1 METETTT
8 TNDRQ
13 QQIHRRVQKR
23 IAGKYLDQIDPDG
36 ILKNEYDGDRL
47 TEFRQLDSDTKKK
60 FDAQN
65 NRFRK
70 IESAYSIQNICWLI
84 ASIGVFYY
92 TDFYRAVLYDHRI
105 NRLWFNI
112 GALSVAVNVCI
123 AIFLIVY
130 LSYIKKVSSDDWERK
145 YPSLIPIATAA
156 FVFGGIFLTVGL
168 WPLWGPFTPFILFVL
183 FMGFVVMVAML
194 PNF

>member
-1 METETTT
+1 METQTT
-8 TNDRQ
+8 TNERQ

-23 IAGKYLDQIDPDG
+23 IAGKYLDQLDPDG
-36 ILKNEYDGDRL
+36 ILKNEYDGDKL

-65 NRFRK
+65 SRFRK

-84 ASIGVFYY
+84 ASLGVFYY
-92 TDFYRAVLYDHRI
+92 TDFYRAILYDQRI

-112 GALSVAVNVCI
+112 GALSVGANVSI

-130 LSYIKKVSSDDWERK
+130 LSFIKKVSSDDWERK
-145 YPSLIPIATAA
+145 YPALIPIATAA
-156 FVFGGIFLTVGL
+156 FVVGGIFLTVGL
-168 WPLWGPFTPFILFVL
+168 WPVWGPFTPIILFVL
-183 FMGFVVMVAML
+183 FMGFVVTVAML